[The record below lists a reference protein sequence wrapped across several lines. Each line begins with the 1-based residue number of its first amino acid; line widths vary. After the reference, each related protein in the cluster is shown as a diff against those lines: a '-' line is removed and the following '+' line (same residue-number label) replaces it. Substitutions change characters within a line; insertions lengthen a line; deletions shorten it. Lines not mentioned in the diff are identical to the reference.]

1 MCNDEEF
8 YTAPEPKYK
17 RQMKCLDEVE
27 YYNLMGEIHKVR
39 NTPYVWWVRE
49 KMFSN
54 YIEIN
59 FAVTVEACE
68 DLTAV
73 DGWQVIADKIIE
85 DIKLAYKNRK

>member
-27 YYNLMGEIHKVR
+27 YYNLKGEIHKVR

-54 YIEIN
+54 YI
-59 FAVTVEACE
+59 
-68 DLTAV
+68 
-73 DGWQVIADKIIE
+73 
-85 DIKLAYKNRK
+85 